1 MSSIN
6 DMKQRA
12 EQVRDEIQVGANTAS
27 RVGGLLVDIV
37 DFSQLL
43 MQNIDT
49 TQANIERLYAK
60 LANIAF
66 WNAADRSAAA
76 PIPLD
81 WNTPRAA
88 VTISSTLA
96 NAVVKKDG
104 YEVGAIVLAEIG
116 SPLTL
121 TVEAKD
127 GFFIEDVTATA
138 NGTAA
143 TVTELNGVYTISI
156 ERIDGATT
164 VEIDGIE
171 WTFAPKDDEVVGGSV
186 VRYGMQQGRSLNVAN
201 GNTTSGMLANNTTPV
216 VILSPA
222 GVPTTT
228 KIFTSDI
235 IPGGDNVYGDP
246 GNAAPYFF
254 PTGGKRY
261 LHVILGGVDVSN
273 AEFYVAVGCF
283 GNAVIGQTYV
293 QSENVTGWIGRVAY
307 AQGSGSPLTWKIDLD
322 AFATDKGASAGDITY
337 IKLLFSKMVG
347 GQNEDS
353 RLWYGDLTV
362 KYRFS
367 DD

>member
-1 MSSIN
+1 
-6 DMKQRA
+6 MKQRA

-66 WNAADRSAAA
+66 WDAANRSAAT

-156 ERIDGATT
+156 ERIDGATA

-186 VRYGMQQGRSLNVAN
+186 VRYGMQQGRSIN
-201 GNTTSGMLANNTTPV
+201 GASNGGGCSTSGLATDDTTPV
-216 VILSPA
+216 IILSPA

-228 KIFTSDI
+228 KVFTQKVNPIS
-235 IPGGDNVYGDP
+235 GSSFGDP
-246 GNAAPYFF
+246 GNTAPYFF
-254 PTGGKRY
+254 ATGGKRY
-261 LHVILGGVDVSN
+261 LYLKFNGVDLSQ
-273 AEFYVAVGCF
+273 ALYAICVACY
-283 GNAVIGQTYV
+283 GNTVIGQSYTV
-293 QSENVTGWIGRVAY
+293 GQTVTGFIGRTAY
-307 AQGSGSPLTWKIDLD
+307 VSSDDLSGTVWKFDLND
-322 AFATDKGASAGDITY
+322 FATQQGASAGDITY
-337 IKLLFSKMVG
+337 VKFVFTKLVNGSNV
-347 GQNEDS
+347 DS
-353 RLWYGDLTV
+353 RTWYNAMNL

-367 DD
+367 ND